1 MSGQA
6 NDAATIQ
13 VWRDSVQ
20 KKAGNPILW
29 VVLVEQ
35 GIVKETLNQD
45 PEKWFTDPVE
55 AILFAAS
62 EAKARGIGWEP
73 RIREC

>member
-1 MSGQA
+1 MTEQP
-6 NDAATIQ
+6 NTTATIQ

-20 KKAGNPILW
+20 TVNGRPILW
-29 VVLVEQ
+29 VVLVEG
-35 GIVKETLNQD
+35 GIVRETLNEN
-45 PEKWFTDPVE
+45 PERWFTDPAE

-73 RIREC
+73 RIRQL

>member
-1 MSGQA
+1 
-6 NDAATIQ
+6 
-13 VWRDSVQ
+13 
-20 KKAGNPILW
+20 

-45 PEKWFTDPVE
+45 RERWFTDPVE

-62 EAKARGIGWEP
+62 EAKARGIGWEA
-73 RIREC
+73 RIRQC

>member
-6 NDAATIQ
+6 TNTATIQ

-20 KKAGNPILW
+20 KVAGNPILW

-35 GIVKETLNQD
+35 GIVRETLNQN
-45 PEKWFTDPVE
+45 PEQWFTDPVE
-55 AILFAAS
+55 AILFAVS
-62 EAKARGIGWEP
+62 EAKARGIGWDA
-73 RIREC
+73 RIRAC